1 MRIISIIGLGYVGL
15 PVAIA
20 FGKVAEVI
28 GFDINKKRIN
38 ELKQGFD
45 NTNEVESSELKTSRV
60 YFTDNIETLKKA
72 DFYIVCVPTPVDK
85 MNVPDLNPLINA
97 TKIVANKKKKGDIVV
112 YESTVYP
119 GCTEEVCAPILEEI
133 SNLKF
138 NQDFEIG
145 FSPER
150 INPGDK
156 NNRFETIKK
165 VVSASSDEALD
176 IVTTQYE
183 SVVKAGVYKAG
194 SIKVAEAAKVIE
206 NAQRDINIA
215 FMNEL
220 AIIFKKIGIDTKEV
234 LDAASTKWNFL
245 NFQPGLVGGHCIGV
259 DPYYLTYKAEQLGY
273 KSEIILSGRKINDN
287 MGGWI
292 AQNII
297 KQAINNKIENF
308 VTVFGLTFKENV
320 PDIRNSKSYDIIGE
334 FKEWGYKVQTHD
346 PFLPQTTLEK
356 SNIIVLA
363 VAHDEYKA
371 KGWSLIEESVDI
383 EKTVIVADIKGIL
396 DKEQKPDNV
405 ILWRL

>member
-1 MRIISIIGLGYVGL
+1 MKKISVIGLGYVGL
-15 PVAIA
+15 PVAVA
-20 FGKVAEVI
+20 FGKVTEVI
-28 GFDINKKRIN
+28 GFDINKNRIN

-45 NTNEVESSELKTSRV
+45 STNEVESSELKTSRV
-60 YFTDNIETLKKA
+60 NFTDDIEAIKNA
-72 DFYIVCVPTPVDK
+72 DFYIICVPTPVDK
-85 MNVPDLNPLINA
+85 MNTPDLTPLISA
-97 TKIVANKKKKGDIVV
+97 TKTVATVLKKGDIVV

-119 GCTEEVCAPILEEI
+119 GCTEDVCVPILEEI

-138 NQDFEIG
+138 KQDFEAG

-176 IVTTQYE
+176 IVASQYQ
-183 SVVKAGVYKAG
+183 SVVKAGIYKAS

-206 NAQRDINIA
+206 NTQRDINIA

-220 AIIFKKIGIDTKEV
+220 AIIFKKMDIDTKEV
-234 LDAASTKWNFL
+234 LEAASTKWNFL

-273 KSEIILSGRKINDN
+273 KSEVILSGRKINDN

-297 KQAINNKIENF
+297 KQAINNKIQGT

-320 PDIRNSKSYDIIGE
+320 PDTRNSKSYDIIRE

-346 PFLPQTTLEK
+346 PFLPQLSLEK
-356 SNIIVLA
+356 SDIIVLA
-363 VAHDEYKA
+363 VAHDEYKT
-371 KGWSLIEESVDI
+371 KGWSLIEEFIDLK
-383 EKTVIVADIKGIL
+383 KTAIVADIKGML
-396 DKEQKPDNV
+396 DKTQKPDNV